1 MKAAIALIM
10 VVEFGL
16 ASMKPYIM
24 EVLDINEQEMKKF
37 MDLFFKARQLGLDE
51 VL

>member
-10 VVEFGL
+10 VLEFGL

-24 EVLDINEQEMKKF
+24 EVLDISEEEMKKF
-37 MDLFFKARQLGLDE
+37 MDLFFKARDLGLNE